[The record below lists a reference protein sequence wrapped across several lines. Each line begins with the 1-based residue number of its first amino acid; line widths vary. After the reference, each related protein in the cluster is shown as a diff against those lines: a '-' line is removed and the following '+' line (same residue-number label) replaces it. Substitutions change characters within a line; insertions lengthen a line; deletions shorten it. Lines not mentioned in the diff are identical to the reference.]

1 MVSWQLNAKFPLFF
15 VRFFESRETL
25 FSPSMSWVLEGL
37 VSSGVASATDCQIVN
52 PQAMQKC
59 SHPDGCWISN
69 EDQCLPSTYQYL
81 FPNDHKALLCSAE
94 TWDPYNIYN
103 GKWKAL
109 ALWLER
115 VPSGLCSYC
124 CAALLRQDA
133 LTVSRTDESM
143 VMLLP
148 TSKIYSS
155 ILVLRKHYLWV
166 VFILLEEF
174 LCWKKRFVRD

>member
-1 MVSWQLNAKFPLFF
+1 MQNFHSFLSDSLRVEKHCSHLPCPECLKAWYLLELLQLQT
-15 VRFFESRETL
+15 VRL
-25 FSPSMSWVLEGL
+25 W
-37 VSSGVASATDCQIVN
+37 N

-103 GKWKAL
+103 GKWKAF

-115 VPSGLCSYC
+115 VPSGLCSCC
-124 CAALLRQDA
+124 CAALLRD
-133 LTVSRTDESM
+133 R
-143 VMLLP
+143 MLSQLAELM
-148 TSKIYSS
+148 S
-155 ILVLRKHYLWV
+155 LRSCCYPRPKFTP
-166 VFILLEEF
+166 VF
-174 LCWKKRFVRD
+174 